1 MDTNRGIVIL
11 ALGNSLYYG
20 YARNLAATIRAYDME
35 VSITVFCDDVNKAKF
50 EPQLQ
55 VNVKHLDE
63 KYYTLNNQFT
73 PFMAKL
79 LLPKF
84 TPYKKTLYL
93 DADMAW
99 LYHPTYDLFNELDGV
114 PFAIANGGAGTACIW
129 ANTNAMKKAY
139 GDAPV
144 YHLYSEC
151 IYFESGE
158 IFKAALPEFK
168 DPKVNTIP
176 WAGGKC
182 SDEFAFIAA
191 IMKTGILP
199 HKDTWLPIFWYHRDK
214 RKMAVHPAILTHN
227 FYGYSLGGN
236 SLPEFVK
243 RNYNIVVNAAFA
255 RLGLRYPQ
263 QATDKRKVIAERRNI

>member
-1 MDTNRGIVIL
+1 MDTGRGIIL
-11 ALGNSLYYG
+11 IALGNPLYYG
-20 YARNLAATIRAYDME
+20 YARNLVATIRAYDPA
-35 VSITVFCDDVNKAKF
+35 VSITLFCDDITKSRI
-50 EPQLQ
+50 EPQLS
-55 VNVKHLDE
+55 VTVKQLDE
-63 KYYTLNNQFT
+63 KYYTLNGQFA
-73 PFMAKL
+73 PFKAKL
-79 LLPKF
+79 MMPKF

-93 DADMAW
+93 DVDMAW
-99 LYHPTYDLFNELDGV
+99 LYHPTYDIFQELDGV
-114 PFAIANGGAGTACIW
+114 PFAIANGGAGSTCIW
-129 ANTNAMKKAY
+129 ANANAMKKAY
-139 GDAPV
+139 GEAPI

-151 IYFESGE
+151 IYFETGE
-158 IFKAALPEFK
+158 IFKAALPEFQ

-199 HKDTWLPIFWYHRDK
+199 HKAGWMPIFWYHRDK
-214 RKMAVHPAILTHN
+214 RKMAVHPAILTHKY
-227 FYGYSLGGN
+227 YGYSLGGN
-236 SLPEFVK
+236 HLPEFVK